1 MAQQIDTGK
10 FDRTAW
16 VLIACGGIAFIDTFL
31 PWASV
36 SAFGASISG
45 NAWNVGF
52 WAWFPMLLLLAL
64 GVAAFLP
71 GIGVSSIP
79 HLHLIALGV
88 SALALLIVLIRW
100 ATYPAFVGAGA
111 GLIIG
116 LLLALA
122 VGAAAFMTETGRATL
137 AKLRTSA
144 SQSAP
149 PPANG
154 SSHQPPGQQ
163 YQPPDQQYP
172 PPGQPRQ

>member
-1 MAQQIDTGK
+1 MAQQLDVGK

-36 SAFGASISG
+36 SAFGASISA

-71 GIGVSSIP
+71 GIGVGSIP

-88 SALALLIVLIRW
+88 SAAALLIVLIRW

-111 GLIIG
+111 GLVIG
-116 LLLALA
+116 LFLALA
-122 VGAAAFMTETGRATL
+122 AGAAAFMTETARTAL
-137 AKLRTSA
+137 AKLRTPSP
-144 SQSAP
+144 QPGP

-154 SSHQPPGQQ
+154 SNQPPSQA
-163 YQPPDQQYP
+163 YQPPSQAYQP
-172 PPGQPRQ
+172 PSQPHQ